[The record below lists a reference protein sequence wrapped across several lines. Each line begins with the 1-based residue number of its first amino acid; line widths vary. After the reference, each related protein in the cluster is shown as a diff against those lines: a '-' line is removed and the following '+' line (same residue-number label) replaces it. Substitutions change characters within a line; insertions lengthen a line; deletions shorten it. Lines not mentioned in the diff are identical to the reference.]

1 MLLNVVIDLIS
12 KFLPFL
18 YMINPILAKLYIYKM
33 LLFNCNLKIS
43 YIFES

>member
-12 KFLPFL
+12 KFLPL